1 MRFKFPTKKSQSL
14 VTSAPT
20 PVVWPLDP
28 DVTFLNHGS
37 FGSCPL
43 PMLEFQRELRER
55 MERYERA
62 VIADTLARTGGAV
75 SRPMPIAVIGTFAVM
90 YFCGFS
96 INNISLLALTLS
108 VGFVVDDAIVML
120 ENIVRHIEAGDTPMV
135 AALKGSRE
143 IGFTILSITISLVAV
158 FIPVLF
164 MGGILGRL
172 LHEFAVTIGAAIL
185 VSGFVSLTL
194 TPMLCSR
201 FLKPHAPDRKEGRFF
216 QAMEAGFQW
225 SVDLYEKTLRV
236 SLRFRGTVLLTA
248 VATVGLTLWLL
259 GLVPKG
265 FIPTEDTGR
274 LMISVEGAQDSSFE
288 AMSRLQQEVIRVVK
302 RNPHVVDVSA
312 SIGSFGRSG
321 GGACEIGRKRDTLP
335 HAPSFDTDQSAAAM
349 QRLQCKACHGR
360 SSPDRPVDTARTI
373 RRSLPGA

>member
-1 MRFKFPTKKSQSL
+1 
-14 VTSAPT
+14 
-20 PVVWPLDP
+20 
-28 DVTFLNHGS
+28 
-37 FGSCPL
+37 
-43 PMLEFQRELRER
+43 MLFR
-55 MERYERA
+55 
-62 VIADTLARTGGAV
+62 
-75 SRPMPIAVIGTFAVM
+75 S
-90 YFCGFS
+90 
-96 INNISLLALTLS
+96 SLLALTLS

-321 GGACEIGRKRDTLP
+321 GGATNNGRMYVGLTDRDKRPHANVIAQMIRSQTAGIPGVKVFPQVPPAIRIGSRGSTSVYQYTLYGTDLDELYRIIPPMLERVREIPGVIDVNTDLQITSPQLLIDIDRDKASTLGLNVQQVEDTLYSAFGQRQVSTIYTSTNQIGRA
-335 HAPSFDTDQSAAAM
+335 H
-349 QRLQCKACHGR
+349 
-360 SSPDRPVDTARTI
+360 V
-373 RRSLPGA
+373 